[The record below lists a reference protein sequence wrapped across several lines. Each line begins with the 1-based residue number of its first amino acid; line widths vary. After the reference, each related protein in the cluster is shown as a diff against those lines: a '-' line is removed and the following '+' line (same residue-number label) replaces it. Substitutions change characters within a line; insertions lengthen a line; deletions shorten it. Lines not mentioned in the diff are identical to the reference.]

1 MLIAN
6 EKPLC
11 LIGYKNSTITQEANY
26 FISAE
31 FSGQIIIIEPENFL
45 NLVDKNAYQY
55 GIAFTLDQQLRKH
68 VIEIVDSMNL
78 DCIRYIHNS
87 VVCNNLDISEAIG
100 KGSFISPFSGILLG
114 AKIGDHCI
122 VETYC
127 LLSHY
132 STLGNNVHLHSGVM
146 IAGRTQVGHN
156 SIFNFRSSVLNALTL
171 CDGIE
176 LGATSTITKNIE
188 KPGKYVGTPARYVG
202 PIKEF
207 ANV

>member
-26 FISAE
+26 FVSAE
-31 FSGQIIIIEPENFL
+31 FSGEVVTIEPENFL

-55 GIAFTLDQQLRKH
+55 IIAFTLDQQLRKH
-68 VIEIVDSMNL
+68 VIEVVDRMNL
-78 DCIRYIHNS
+78 DCIRYAHHT

-100 KGSFISPFSGILLG
+100 KGSFISPFSSLLIG
-114 AKIGDHCI
+114 AKIGNHCI

-127 LLSHY
+127 LISHY
-132 STLGNNVHLHSGVM
+132 STLGNNVQLHSGTM
-146 IAGRTQVGHN
+146 IAGRTRIGNN
-156 SIFNFRSSVLNALTL
+156 STFNFRSSVLNALTL
-171 CDGIE
+171 CDDIE
-176 LGATSTITKNIE
+176 LGAASTITKNIQQ
-188 KPGKYVGTPARYVG
+188 PGKYVGTPARYIG

-207 ANV
+207 NNV

>member
-26 FISAE
+26 FIGAE

-45 NLVDKNAYQY
+45 NLVDKNSYQY
-55 GIAFTLDQQLRKH
+55 IIAFTLDQQLRKH
-68 VIEIVDSMNL
+68 VIEVVDSMNL
-78 DCIRYIHNS
+78 DCIRYVHNS
-87 VVCNNLDISEAIG
+87 VVCNNLDMSDVIG
-100 KGSFISPFSGILLG
+100 RGSFISPFSSLLIG
-114 AKIGDHCI
+114 TKIGNHCI

-132 STLGNNVHLHSGVM
+132 STLGNNVHLHAGAM
-146 IAGRTQVGHN
+146 IAGRTQVGNN

-188 KPGKYVGTPARYVG
+188 QPGKYVGTPARYVG

-207 ANV
+207 NNV